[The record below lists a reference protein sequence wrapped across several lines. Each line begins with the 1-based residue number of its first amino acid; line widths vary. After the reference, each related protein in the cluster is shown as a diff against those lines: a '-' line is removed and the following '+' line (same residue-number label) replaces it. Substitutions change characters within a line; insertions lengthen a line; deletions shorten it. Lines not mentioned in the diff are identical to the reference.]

1 MTNDATSIQKFGFL
15 ALSAYGNPEDTSTNN
30 PNNSL
35 PSEFEDITKKIDNPK
50 VVSALSD
57 IGYSSTIYK
66 DSDGNVIIAYR
77 GSQNPLEGDSNGD
90 AISDWFG
97 NDIPLVFGDIGAQFF
112 AAYTT
117 YTQVRHYMHCNSMT
131 GSISFTGH
139 SLGGALADF
148 MGALTNND
156 AYGYET
162 LPVANLAIHLI
173 SDKAHFIDI
182 DH

>member
-1 MTNDATSIQKFGFL
+1 MTGDTESLKKLGYL
-15 ALSAYGNPEDTSTNN
+15 ALSVYSEAGSKSPGNLNN
-30 PNNSL
+30 TL
-35 PSEFEDITKKIDNPK
+35 PSGVEDITNDVFPQDPNNELP
-50 VVSALSD
+50 S